1 VLGTISTDVQYAR
14 RILMMMTMKENRLLF
29 HCVSLLLIFLER
41 EKKEKNKEKEWN
53 IGKKGKKHR
62 VTGQTRCCMQC
73 KRERASGSIQKIFN
87 IFFLKVFTKKNLK
100 VKNDLMHCNIIIY
113 LYVSL

>member
-41 EKKEKNKEKEWN
+41 EKKREEQ
-53 IGKKGKKHR
+53 GKRMEHWQEG
-62 VTGQTRCCMQC
+62 
-73 KRERASGSIQKIFN
+73 
-87 IFFLKVFTKKNLK
+87 
-100 VKNDLMHCNIIIY
+100 
-113 LYVSL
+113 